1 MTTVP
6 WQSGAEDKEISQES
20 ANRPNSRI
28 VCIQPQVPHYRVDF
42 FKRLDRHIG
51 GRLLLL
57 HGTRSAGESLV
68 DAVVPGLAERQQAV
82 PWSRLCRQPSMRA
95 VFARLKHR
103 PAAILVSGL
112 MQWPLVHLLLLWGAW
127 TRTPVI
133 AWCQLKRAGFRPGV
147 VAVKAR
153 WLRLFGGVLLY
164 TDAERSELLAGGFP
178 ARRLSAM
185 NNGLAWREVPQPDAD
200 RVHTDGAFIHCARL
214 ETKNRGDLLVTALAA
229 YRAAGGHRR
238 LLVIG
243 DGAERWRL
251 ANLAAELQIAGQIDF
266 LGAIYEQDRVDA
278 LVASAYAMVHP
289 FGVGLSIVSAL
300 VAGCPLVA
308 CTDRRLH
315 MPEFWLWRRGVTG
328 WGFAPGGD
336 ETAALA
342 GALAAADRTS
352 PAAYRGMRAACRVAA
367 HQATTA
373 GMAERAA
380 RALAQ
385 WQIHSRPGVA

>member
-1 MTTVP
+1 M
-6 WQSGAEDKEISQES
+6 
-20 ANRPNSRI
+20 
-28 VCIQPQVPHYRVDF
+28 
-42 FKRLDRHIG
+42 G

-68 DAVVPGLAERQQAV
+68 DTVVPGLADRQQAV
-82 PWSRLCRQPSMRA
+82 PWSRLCRQPSIRA
-95 VFARLKHR
+95 VFATLRRR
-103 PAAILVSGL
+103 PSAILVAGM

-147 VAVKAR
+147 VAAKAR
-153 WLRLFGGVLLY
+153 WLRLFDGVLLY
-164 TDAERSELLAGGFP
+164 TDAERVELLAGGFP

-185 NNGLAWREVPQPDAD
+185 NNGLAWREVAQPDPD
-200 RVHTDGAFIHCARL
+200 RVHAAGAFIHCARL
-214 ETKNRGDLLVTALAA
+214 EAKNRGDLLIAALAA
-229 YRAAGGHRR
+229 YRAQGGRRR

-243 DGAERWRL
+243 DGAERARL
-251 ANLAAELQIAGQIDF
+251 AAFASELGLAGRIDF
-266 LGAIYEQDRVDA
+266 LGAIYDQERVDA

-289 FGVGLSIVSAL
+289 FGVGLSIVSAM

-308 CTDRRLH
+308 CADRRLH

-328 WGFAPGGD
+328 WGFAAGGD

-342 GALAAADRTS
+342 AALGAADRT
-352 PAAYRGMRAACRVAA
+352 PPDIYRDMRTACRVAA
-367 HQATTA
+367 RQATTA

-380 RALAQ
+380 RALTR
-385 WQIHSRPGVA
+385 WQAPMRAGVA